1 MSTERESMEFDI
13 LIVGGG
19 PAGLATAIRAKQ
31 KNPELSVCVLEKG
44 SEIGAHILSGAVVDP
59 IALNDLIPDWQEK
72 NCPLN
77 NPVTEDR
84 FLVLGPAG
92 SIRLPNFLMPKLMNN
107 HGCHA
112 TSLGNLCRWLAEQAE
127 ALGVEVYPGFAAGE
141 LIFREDGSLHGVV
154 AGVFGL
160 DREGKPKDDFQPGME
175 LLGRYVVIAEG
186 VRGSLAKELIAHYG
200 LDHDACPQK
209 YGIGIKELWEI
220 DPAKHVPG
228 QVTHSM
234 GWPLGISTGGGSF
247 MYHLENNQVSIGFV
261 VHLNYENPHLSPY
274 EEFQRFKQHPDI
286 RPVLEGGRRVA
297 YGARAISEG
306 GMQSL
311 PKLSFPGGVLVG
323 CAAGMV
329 NVPRIKGSHNAMDSG
344 MMAADAIIE
353 ALAEGKEAADLEGY
367 DAALRASR
375 VGRELEMVKNVKPM
389 WSRLGLIG
397 GLMAGGLDMWT
408 REKLGFSFFGT
419 MKHGKADHESLKPA
433 SSCKPIHYPKPDGE
447 VSFDRLTNVAFSAT
461 NHEEE
466 QPCHLQLKDAS
477 VPIQF
482 NLPKYAE
489 PAQRYCPAG
498 VYEVLEKDGAQVF
511 QINAQN
517 CVHCK
522 TCDIKDPTQNIQW
535 RVPEGGGGPNYPNM

>member
-1 MSTERESMEFDI
+1 MAYTFSMAKGGE
-13 LIVGGG
+13 VGSS
-19 PAGLATAIRAKQ
+19 L
-31 KNPELSVCVLEKG
+31 VEKDK
-44 SEIGAHILSGAVVDP
+44 VD
-59 IALNDLIPDWQEK
+59 
-72 NCPLN
+72 
-77 NPVTEDR
+77 
-84 FLVLGPAG
+84 
-92 SIRLPNFLMPKLMNN
+92 
-107 HGCHA
+107 
-112 TSLGNLCRWLAEQAE
+112 
-127 ALGVEVYPGFAAGE
+127 
-141 LIFREDGSLHGVV
+141 
-154 AGVFGL
+154 
-160 DREGKPKDDFQPGME
+160 
-175 LLGRYVVIAEG
+175 
-186 VRGSLAKELIAHYG
+186 LAKELIAHYG